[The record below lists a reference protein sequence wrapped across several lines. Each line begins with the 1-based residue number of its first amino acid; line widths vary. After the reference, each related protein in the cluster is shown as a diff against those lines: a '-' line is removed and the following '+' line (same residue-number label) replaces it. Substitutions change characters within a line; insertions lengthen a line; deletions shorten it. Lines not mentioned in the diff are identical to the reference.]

1 MRRKN
6 IPDLIDKVTDVA
18 DILLKMTRKGSKET
32 ALKIKKSQ
40 YKLQMLVPKAT
51 SGAIGCWP
59 LGFADMLYSSF
70 KEYPYD
76 GQDWSYLVWR
86 KRNCCVW

>member
-1 MRRKN
+1 MHSVGLAGRTSTASN
-6 IPDLIDKVTDVA
+6 KVNGE
-18 DILLKMTRKGSKET
+18 ICRKET

-40 YKLQMLVPKAT
+40 YKLQMLYPKAT

-59 LGFADMLYSSF
+59 LGFAGMLYSSF

-76 GQDWSYLVWR
+76 GQDWSY
-86 KRNCCVW
+86 